1 MRFQKSGILT
11 IEFLIIP
18 SLISP
23 LPPPPPPR
31 VPELNSGPPGDYTA
45 FTVYERA
52 AAIIILIDE
61 RGDIKNRHAKGY
73 HIYSGYM
80 KSGTGKIFKVLYIYT
95 INARR
100 HIC

>member
-1 MRFQKSGILT
+1 MRFQKSSILT
-11 IEFLIIP
+11 IKFLIIP

-23 LPPPPPPR
+23 LPPPPPSR
-31 VPELNSGPPGDYTA
+31 VPDLNGGPPGDYTA
-45 FTVYERA
+45 FTVYGRA

-80 KSGTGKIFKVLYIYT
+80 KAVLARFLKSYIYT
-95 INARR
+95 L
-100 HIC
+100 